1 MSKTESLRTL
11 IIAQNHCA
19 LIGVR
24 FLFERRDGMKAK
36 KNVTLSIGFKEK
48 QPSSR
53 KSIEKKP
60 QKLTE
65 RDLKNLMGIDR
76 PIYKRG
82 RGRAFRQQ

>member
-1 MSKTESLRTL
+1 
-11 IIAQNHCA
+11 
-19 LIGVR
+19 
-24 FLFERRDGMKAK
+24 MKAK

-65 RDLKNLMGIDR
+65 RELENLMGVNR
-76 PIYKRG
+76 PTYKRG
-82 RGRAFRQQ
+82 RGGAFRQK

>member
-24 FLFERRDGMKAK
+24 FLFERRDGMKTK
-36 KNVTLSIGFKEK
+36 KNATLSIDFKEK
-48 QPSSR
+48 QPSSH

-65 RDLKNLMGIDR
+65 RELENLMGVNR
-76 PIYKRG
+76 PTYKRG
-82 RGRAFRQQ
+82 RGGAFRQQ

>member
-1 MSKTESLRTL
+1 MESLRTL

-36 KNVTLSIGFKEK
+36 KNATQNVGFKEK

-65 RDLKNLMGIDR
+65 RDLENLMGVNR
-76 PIYKRG
+76 PTYKRG
-82 RGRAFRQQ
+82 RGGAFRQQ